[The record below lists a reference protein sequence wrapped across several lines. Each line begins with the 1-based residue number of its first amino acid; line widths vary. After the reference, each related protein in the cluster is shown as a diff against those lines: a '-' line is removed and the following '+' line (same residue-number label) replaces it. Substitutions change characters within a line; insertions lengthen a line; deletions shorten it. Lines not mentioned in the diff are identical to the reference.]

1 MQGKKIKLSILE
13 NAVLLLAGTTLK
25 DGIEDGNRAADALVR
40 GAALDKFVQRDF
52 SVTIAVHFLW
62 GRKKANKKNVRVYR
76 QESSNTSQ
84 QCSKINRPADARLA
98 PFALMAGTPLLS
110 FLFCSVFT
118 APFSPKS
125 LIFGLRG
132 AGQFWLIKL
141 NCHTFADKNGQLP
154 KRIIGG

>member
-1 MQGKKIKLSILE
+1 MVSKTAIERRMLSS
-13 NAVLLLAGTTLK
+13 V
-25 DGIEDGNRAADALVR
+25 
-40 GAALDKFVQRDF
+40 VQHSINSS
-52 SVTIAVHFLW
+52 SVIFPSQLRSIFC
-62 GRKKANKKNVRVYR
+62 GEERKPTKKNVRVYR

-154 KRIIGG
+154 KRIIGGWNKLRTYRKRTQKKIQCFF